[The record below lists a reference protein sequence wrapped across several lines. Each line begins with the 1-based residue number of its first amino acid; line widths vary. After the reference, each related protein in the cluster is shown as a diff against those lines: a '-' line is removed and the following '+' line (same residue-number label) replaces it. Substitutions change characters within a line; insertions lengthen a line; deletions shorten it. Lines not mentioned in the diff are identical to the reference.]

1 MAFSGGGRF
10 GGGGM
15 GALLHQQRS
24 ISDLR
29 EGKPSIPRTL
39 ALVWQALRAYRWQL
53 VLGTL
58 VMTLGVGVGLIPPL
72 LIRELID
79 TAIPQHDLRL
89 ILLLG
94 GGLVL
99 FPIGSAPLGFG
110 QNCVSIVIAQGVIVD
125 MPERVNRHTQSD
137 GLDYFT

>member
-24 ISDLR
+24 ISYLR
-29 EGKPSIPRTL
+29 EGKPDISRTL
-39 ALVWQALRAYRWQL
+39 ALVWQALRVYRWQL

-58 VMTLGVGVGLIPPL
+58 VMILGVCVGLIPPL

-79 TAIPQHDLRL
+79 TA
-89 ILLLG
+89 
-94 GGLVL
+94 
-99 FPIGSAPLGFG
+99 
-110 QNCVSIVIAQGVIVD
+110 
-125 MPERVNRHTQSD
+125 
-137 GLDYFT
+137 

>member
-10 GGGGM
+10 RGGGM

-24 ISDLR
+24 ISYLR
-29 EGKPSIPRTL
+29 EGKPDISRTL
-39 ALVWQALRAYRWQL
+39 ALVWQALRVYRWQL

-58 VMTLGVGVGLIPPL
+58 VMILGVCVGLIPPL

-89 ILLLG
+89 VFLLG

-99 FPIGSAPLGFG
+99 FPIGSALLGLG
-110 QNCVSIVIAQGVIVD
+110 
-125 MPERVNRHTQSD
+125 
-137 GLDYFT
+137 